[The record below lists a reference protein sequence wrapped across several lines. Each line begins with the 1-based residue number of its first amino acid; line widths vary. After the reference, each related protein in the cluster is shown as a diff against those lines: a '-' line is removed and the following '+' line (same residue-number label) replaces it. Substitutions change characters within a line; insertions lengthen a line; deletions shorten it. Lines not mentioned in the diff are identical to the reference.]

1 MELRRRRGPCGGE
14 PVAPGGGQVAS
25 PPVRCVVVVP
35 TFNEKENIGDLLRT
49 LRTVLPEADVM
60 VIDDLSPDGT
70 GALAEAVAAELG
82 RITVVHR
89 QGKPG
94 LGAAYRHGFSLAF
107 DAGYEAIVS
116 MDSDF
121 SHDPAVIPT
130 MLELLEGGADVVIGS
145 RYVAGGGTQ
154 DWPLRRRLLSR
165 WGNRYTGLL
174 LGAKVRDCTAG
185 FRAYRAETLQS
196 IDPGST
202 AAEGYAFLTELTR
215 RLARSGAR
223 IVETPILFK
232 DREKGTS
239 KMSGRII
246 VESMLLV
253 TRWGITDRA
262 RALRRRITGK

>member
-1 MELRRRRGPCGGE
+1 
-14 PVAPGGGQVAS
+14 
-25 PPVRCVVVVP
+25 
-35 TFNEKENIGDLLRT
+35 
-49 LRTVLPEADVM
+49 M

-70 GALAEAVAAELG
+70 GAIADEVAAELG
-82 RITVVHR
+82 QIQVVHR

-94 LGAAYRHGFSLAF
+94 LGAAYRHGFALAF
-107 DAGYEAIVS
+107 EQGFDVIVS

-130 MLELLEGGADVVIGS
+130 MLQLLHDGADVVIGS

-185 FRAYRAETLQS
+185 FRGYRAEVLRG
-196 IDPGST
+196 IEPGST
-202 AAEGYAFLTELTR
+202 SAEGYAFLTELTR
-215 RLARSGAR
+215 RLARSNAT

-262 RALRRRITGK
+262 RALRRRFSDR

>member
-1 MELRRRRGPCGGE
+1 MR
-14 PVAPGGGQVAS
+14 A
-25 PPVRCVVVVP
+25 VVVIP
-35 TFNEKENIGDLLRT
+35 TFNERENIVELLTALRREVPAADL
-49 LRTVLPEADVM
+49 M
-60 VIDDLSPDGT
+60 VVDDLSPDGT
-70 GALAEAVAAELG
+70 GELADAAAAEMG
-82 RITVVHR
+82 RVTVVHR
-89 QGKPG
+89 EGKPG
-94 LGAAYRHGFSLAF
+94 LGAAYRHGFGLAF

-121 SHDPAVIPT
+121 SHDPAVIPI
-130 MLELLEGGADVVIGS
+130 MLGLLGEGADVVIGS
-145 RYVAGGGTQ
+145 RYVAGGGTK

-165 WGNRYTGLL
+165 WGNRYTGFLL
-174 LGAKVRDCTAG
+174 RAKVRDCTAG
-185 FRAYRAETLQS
+185 FRAYRTEVLKA

-202 AAEGYAFLTELTR
+202 GAEGYAFLTELTR
-215 RLARSGAR
+215 RLARSGAK

-262 RALRRRITGK
+262 NALRARLSRR